1 MPVPCSVPWGCQP
14 FPMDAVLRL
23 LTQRRLGWN
32 LALPQGLHG
41 SEKGVI
47 LVFALSP
54 FAKK

>member
-1 MPVPCSVPWGCQP
+1 
-14 FPMDAVLRL
+14 MDAVLRL

-32 LALPQGLHG
+32 LALPQTLRGP
-41 SEKGVI
+41 EKGVI